1 MLVIREAQMKAFR
14 TKVLQEFENR
24 RLADIA
30 RRFPTRYAELGEA
43 EARSIIQIGVR
54 ASEQLDIHSEAAVRS
69 YIDLM
74 IVYGESFDRDSK
86 LAFETAPLRSRRLP
100 ADARVSLTM
109 ARLGVEPGFHE

>member
-1 MLVIREAQMKAFR
+1 MLVIREGQMKAFR
-14 TKVLQEFENR
+14 TRLLQEFENR

-43 EARSIIQIGVR
+43 ETRSLIQIGVH
-54 ASEQLDIHSEAAVRS
+54 ASEQLDIHAEADVRN
-69 YIDLM
+69 YIDLI
-74 IVYGESFDRDSK
+74 IVYGESFDRDLK
-86 LAFETAPLRSRRLP
+86 LAFETAPLRNRRLP